1 MTKAHVLIV
10 EDNLDIAETLQLYLT
25 QAKFKSTHLSQGK
38 NVLSTIENKDV
49 NLVLL
54 DLMLPDCDGVSLCKK
69 IRMMSKVPLIMLT
82 AKTQEQDV
90 INGLNSG
97 ADDYI
102 CKPFRSNEV
111 IARVQS
117 MLRRTMN
124 FHSLNQLIFDEL
136 ILGVESRTLTIK
148 QTPVNLTKSEFLILE
163 FLLKKRGCV
172 VTREQIIENVFDH
185 TYSASDRAI
194 DSHLYNLR
202 KKINYDRQYIQ
213 TVHGIGYK
221 MCDRGVKA

>member
-25 QAKFKSTHLSQGK
+25 QAKLKSTHLLQGK

-69 IRMMSKVPLIMLT
+69 IRTMSKVPIIMLT

-102 CKPFRSNEV
+102 CKPFRPNEV

-124 FHSLNQLIFDEL
+124 FHPLNQLIFDDI
-136 ILGVESRTLTIK
+136 ILDVESRSLTIK

-172 VTREQIIENVFDH
+172 VTREQVIENIFDH

-221 MCDRGVKA
+221 MFDSGNKA